1 MFIAIGREGGGEGG
15 ILERNVLLVMYV
27 WFVIGI
33 VIL

>member
-1 MFIAIGREGGGEGG
+1 MFIAIGREGGREGG